1 MSITG
6 SAIERTL
13 LCAVMRL
20 CSVIPVANAMRLWAV
35 ITAISAIRWHMSA
48 TNSYP
53 QLDKVIHRLWESPK
67 NTLMIALSLTGS
79 VRSTLS
85 TRAGR
90 PGSSRRALLSGA
102 LCIATALLVV
112 NKDY

>member
-6 SAIERTL
+6 SAIGHTL

-20 CSVIPVANAMRLWAV
+20 CFVIPVANAMRLWAV
-35 ITAISAIRWHMSA
+35 TTAISAIRWLMSA

-53 QLDKVIHRLWESPK
+53 QIQKVIHSLWESPK
-67 NTLMIALSLTGS
+67 DTLIIDTYLTGS

-90 PGSSRRALLSGA
+90 PGSSRRALLTGA
-102 LCIATALLVV
+102 LCIATATPRVI
-112 NKDY
+112 KDY

>member
-1 MSITG
+1 MSTIG
-6 SAIERTL
+6 SAIERIS

-20 CSVIPVANAMRLWAV
+20 CFVIPVANAARLWAV
-35 ITAISAIRWHMSA
+35 ITAISAIQKRISVM
-48 TNSYP
+48 NSYP
-53 QLDKVIHRLWESPK
+53 QIKKVIHSLWESPK
-67 NTLMIALSLTGS
+67 NTLMLATYLTRS

-102 LCIATALLVV
+102 LCNGVALLVV

>member
-20 CSVIPVANAMRLWAV
+20 CFAIPVANAARLWAV
-35 ITAISAIRWHMSA
+35 ITAISAIRKRISA
-48 TNSYP
+48 MNSYP
-53 QLDKVIHRLWESPK
+53 QIQKVIPSLWESPN
-67 NTLMIALSLTGS
+67 NTLMLDAYLTGS

-85 TRAGR
+85 TRAPRGA
-90 PGSSRRALLSGA
+90 SSRREPLSGV
-102 LCIATALLVV
+102 LCNGVALLVV

>member
-13 LCAVMRL
+13 LCAVMRS
-20 CSVIPVANAMRLWAV
+20 CSDIPVANAARLWAA
-35 ITAISAIRWHMSA
+35 ITAISAIRKRM
-48 TNSYP
+48 TVMNSYP
-53 QLDKVIHRLWESPK
+53 QIKKVIHTLLETPK
-67 NTLMIALSLTGS
+67 DTLIIDTYLTCS

-102 LCIATALLVV
+102 LCIATATPRVI
-112 NKDY
+112 KDY